1 MNEINIT
8 ILRLFDFILFDNRDK
23 FQGFS
28 TINHNTKTIRKN
40 GVLIGNLCKE
50 YLDFVSILVTLDTCN
65 SASHVVN

>member
-28 TINHNTKTIRKN
+28 TINHNTKTIRKKR
-40 GVLIGNLCKE
+40 GADWKFMQRA
-50 YLDFVSILVTLDTCN
+50 DFVSILATLDTCN